1 MKTSI
6 LIVEDEII
14 IANNL
19 RDRLTGMGHSV
30 CGIASSGA
38 EAIKKVT
45 EVQPDLI
52 LMDIKLQGEM
62 DGVACAQEIRSRYDI
77 PVIYLTGYADERI
90 LQRAKLSDPYG
101 YILKPFEVRDLQMI
115 IEMALHKHVM
125 EKRLRESEEKYRT
138 LVEHSLQGIMV
149 IQDVPPRIIF
159 ANPSCAEIIGYSVD
173 ELLNLPPH
181 RTLGLVHPDDQEWL
195 LHRLTDHLAR
205 EPIPETGE
213 FRVVRKDG
221 TVRWVDYFASIIER
235 DGSPAIQVAFVDITA
250 RKRAEEALRQAYDEL
265 EQRVEERTSQLRDAN
280 RRLRK
285 EVATRREAEWAL
297 QRRTRELEMLHSVAQ
312 ALSSSLDLDDVL
324 ANALDQARHLLDAV
338 GCTIWLL
345 DPQSEELICLKATG
359 PCSETLE
366 SWQLEMVDGIVGWVA
381 RHGQSLIVPDTRAD
395 ERHFKGVDR
404 ATGLETR
411 SLLSVPL
418 KVKQE
423 PIGVLQVAHQEPSRF
438 DETDLALLEPLAAS
452 AAIAIENARLYDE
465 ANELRAFNENIV
477 QSMQEGIVVEDENG
491 CITYANP
498 AAAELLEYPMEEL
511 IGQHWGQIVES
522 NHNSAMDPEID
533 LRSLDGAGRYET
545 VLRTRQDQRLPV
557 LVSARRFYQKGR
569 FTGHLRVFAD
579 ITERKRV
586 EEALQESEARYRTLF
601 EDAPLCIFEVDLA
614 QTPPT
619 ILRANRQTEAV
630 YGWSPSEITSVTMPR
645 IFSGEAMPD
654 HQWLSGLH
662 LAGETVT
669 FEATHRRKD
678 GSPFPV
684 RFSATPVS
692 ASEPKHI
699 ILAVE
704 DITAEKNRRSEEEAI
719 AEERRRMA
727 REIHDG
733 LAQNLASLRLRARLW
748 HNVIDEHPERMHD
761 EVEAMRDFLS
771 EQIREVRRSI
781 FALRPVALD
790 ELGFYPA
797 LRQFVDDFGE
807 QNRLRIDLRILGAEG
822 PLPSLLEPVL
832 FRIVQEALNNVSRH
846 AEATSASIDLD
857 LRNASFPVLVI
868 RDDGQ
873 GFDTTALERA
883 SRLGH
888 LGLTQMRERVE
899 ELGGTLQ
906 VQSRA
911 GRGTEIRV
919 VLPAV

>member
-1 MKTSI
+1 
-6 LIVEDEII
+6 
-14 IANNL
+14 
-19 RDRLTGMGHSV
+19 
-30 CGIASSGA
+30 
-38 EAIKKVT
+38 
-45 EVQPDLI
+45 
-52 LMDIKLQGEM
+52 
-62 DGVACAQEIRSRYDI
+62 
-77 PVIYLTGYADERI
+77 
-90 LQRAKLSDPYG
+90 
-101 YILKPFEVRDLQMI
+101 
-115 IEMALHKHVM
+115 
-125 EKRLRESEEKYRT
+125 
-138 LVEHSLQGIMV
+138 
-149 IQDVPPRIIF
+149 
-159 ANPSCAEIIGYSVD
+159 
-173 ELLNLPPH
+173 
-181 RTLGLVHPDDQEWL
+181 
-195 LHRLTDHLAR
+195 
-205 EPIPETGE
+205 
-213 FRVVRKDG
+213 
-221 TVRWVDYFASIIER
+221 
-235 DGSPAIQVAFVDITA
+235 
-250 RKRAEEALRQAYDEL
+250 
-265 EQRVEERTSQLRDAN
+265 
-280 RRLRK
+280 
-285 EVATRREAEWAL
+285 
-297 QRRTRELEMLHSVAQ
+297 
-312 ALSSSLDLDDVL
+312 
-324 ANALDQARHLLDAV
+324 
-338 GCTIWLL
+338 
-345 DPQSEELICLKATG
+345 
-359 PCSETLE
+359 
-366 SWQLEMVDGIVGWVA
+366 
-381 RHGQSLIVPDTRAD
+381 
-395 ERHFKGVDR
+395 
-404 ATGLETR
+404 
-411 SLLSVPL
+411 
-418 KVKQE
+418 
-423 PIGVLQVAHQEPSRF
+423 
-438 DETDLALLEPLAAS
+438 
-452 AAIAIENARLYDE
+452 
-465 ANELRAFNENIV
+465 
-477 QSMQEGIVVEDENG
+477 
-491 CITYANP
+491 
-498 AAAELLEYPMEEL
+498 MEEL

-619 ILRANRQTEAV
+619 ILRANRQT
-630 YGWSPSEITSVTMPR
+630 
-645 IFSGEAMPD
+645 EAMPD